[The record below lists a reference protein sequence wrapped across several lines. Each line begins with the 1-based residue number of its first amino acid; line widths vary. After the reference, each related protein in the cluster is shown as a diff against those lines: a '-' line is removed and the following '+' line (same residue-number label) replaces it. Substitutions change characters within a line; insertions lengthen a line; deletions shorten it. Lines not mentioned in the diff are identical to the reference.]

1 VRGSKGQPGK
11 PLRTRRAVLL
21 ASALA
26 GAAVTAPRRL
36 LAERPYRFGLT
47 PVFLSNDL
55 ALLEALQGYLA
66 RALGSE
72 VQLVLKRTYQ
82 EITTQLVAGEIDA
95 AWICGF
101 PFVAYRPRL
110 ELLAVPV
117 WRGQPRYQSYLIA
130 GPEQTGTDI
139 DALRGNTH
147 AFSDPDSNS
156 GFLVTRALLAERRQ
170 TPEAFFSRTF
180 FTYGHRNVVRAVA
193 SGLAQSG
200 SVDGYVWEVMT
211 ETEPELTARTRVLW
225 RSEWMGF
232 PPVAT
237 SLGGL
242 RHARTARLQSALIAM
257 PDDDLGRRVLG
268 FLRLDGFMMAQ
279 PDLYRGIAD
288 RVALVGSE

>member
-1 VRGSKGQPGK
+1 M
-11 PLRTRRAVLL
+11 
-21 ASALA
+21 
-26 GAAVTAPRRL
+26 AAPRRRL

-66 RALGSE
+66 RALGGE

-82 EITTQLVAGEIDA
+82 EITTQLIAGEIDA

-130 GPEQTGTDI
+130 GPEQRGTDI
-139 DALRGNTH
+139 DALRSNTH

-211 ETEPELTARTRVLW
+211 ETEPELTGRTRVLW

-242 RHARTARLQSALIAM
+242 RNARTARLQSALIAM
-257 PDDDLGRRVLG
+257 PGDDLGRRALA
-268 FLRLDGFMMAQ
+268 FLRLDGFMMA
-279 PDLYRGIAD
+279 PSNLYQGIAD
-288 RVALVGSE
+288 RVALVGNE